1 LEWLRGLHD
10 HNHMIAHFEERFQL
24 STKTGRIF
32 NHLTEVSRRRSLGS
46 HPSLI
51 QRLHDIIRER
61 SLFQIRQVPFQLLQ
75 AADANDHAIVTAF
88 DPSLQFGVVNAPSQ
102 RDLEQGQ
109 IMLLRSLFSNLECLE
124 GSVFEVAVTVH
135 ASDAI
140 CFRAETAFV
149 RLDIFG
155 FDLAGEE
162 TAG

>member
-1 LEWLRGLHD
+1 MGHIIHGL
-10 HNHMIAHFEERFQL
+10 A
-24 STKTGRIF
+24 
-32 NHLTEVSRRRSLGS
+32 EVSRRCSLGS

-61 SLFQIRQVPFQLLQ
+61 SLFQIRKVTFQLFQ
-75 AADANDHAIVTAF
+75 AADADDHAVVAAF
-88 DPSLQFGVVNAPSQ
+88 DPSLQFGVVNTPSQ
-102 RDLEQGQ
+102 RDLKQGQ

-140 CFRAETAFV
+140 CFGAETAFV
-149 RLDIFG
+149 RLDVLG
-155 FDLAGEE
+155 FDLAREK